1 MDLRAGV
8 EDSGGGGVEVK
19 IEPDEGF
26 YTIHN
31 FYFV

>member
-8 EDSGGGGVEVK
+8 EDSRGGDGVEVK

-31 FYFV
+31 F